1 MIDLQTRI
9 ERLEIRAAECGLI
22 AEVTTDNAKRELFLR
37 LALNYRDL
45 ADETHKLTTAKD
57 AD

>member
-9 ERLEIRAAECGLI
+9 ERLKIRAAECELI

-45 ADETHKLTTAKD
+45 ADEARKLIRAKD